1 MEVKQMEVLNV
12 ISEALQNG
20 NADLV
25 AEKTQEA
32 LNQGISPSVILN
44 DGLLKGMGIIGVKF
58 KNNEVFVPEVLIAA
72 RAMHFGLNVLKP
84 ILANT
89 GVKPFAKV
97 VLGTVK
103 GDLHDIGKNLVGM
116 VMMGS
121 GLEVIDLGIDVHED
135 KFIEAVKEHKPDILA
150 LSALLSTTMA
160 EQKTVIDA
168 LVREGLRDKV
178 KVMIGGAPVNEE
190 YCKQIGADAY
200 TEDAV
205 TAAQMARQ
213 LV

>member
-1 MEVKQMEVLNV
+1 MEVLNE
-12 ISEALQNG
+12 ISEALQSG

-32 LNQGISPSVILN
+32 LNQDLSPTDILN
-44 DGLLKGMGIIGVKF
+44 DGLLKGMGIIGGKF

-72 RAMHFGLNVLKP
+72 RAMHFGLDVLKP

-135 KFIEAVKEHKPDILA
+135 KFIAAVQEYKPDILA

-160 EQKTVIDA
+160 EQKIVIDSLIKA
-168 LVREGLRDKV
+168 GLRDKV
-178 KVMIGGAPVNEE
+178 KVMIGGAPVTEQ
-190 YCKQIGADAY
+190 YCQDIGADAFAA
-200 TEDAV
+200 DAV
-205 TAAQMARQ
+205 AAAEMARQ

>member
-1 MEVKQMEVLNV
+1 MEVLNE
-12 ISEALQNG
+12 ISQALQNG
-20 NADLV
+20 DADLV
-25 AEKTQEA
+25 GEKAQEA
-32 LNQGISPSVILN
+32 LNLGVSPSNILS
-44 DGLLKGMGIIGVKF
+44 DGLLKGMGIIGAKF

-121 GLEVIDLGIDVHED
+121 GLEVVDVGIDVHED
-135 KFIEAVKEHKPDILA
+135 KFIEAIKEHKPDILA
-150 LSALLSTTMA
+150 LSSLLSTTMV
-160 EQKTVIDA
+160 EQKTVIDT
-168 LVREGLRDKV
+168 LIKEGLRDQV
-178 KVMIGGAPVNEE
+178 KVMIGGAPVTEQ
-190 YCKQIGADAY
+190 YCKDIGADGYA
-200 TEDAV
+200 TDAV
-205 TAAQMARQ
+205 SAAEMARK

>member
-1 MEVKQMEVLNV
+1 MDVLNE
-12 ISEALQNG
+12 ISQALQNG
-20 NADLV
+20 DADLV

-32 LNQGISPSVILN
+32 LNQGLTPTEILN
-44 DGLLKGMGIIGVKF
+44 DGLLKGMGIIGGKF

-89 GVKPFAKV
+89 GVKPFGKV

-121 GLEVIDLGIDVHED
+121 GLEVIDLGVDVSAE

-150 LSALLSTTMA
+150 LSALLTTTMI
-160 EQKTVIDA
+160 EQKNVIDA
-168 LVREGLRDKV
+168 LINEGLRDQV
-178 KVMIGGAPVNEE
+178 KVMVGGAPVSEDFSR
-190 YCKQIGADAY
+190 QIGADGY
-200 TEDAV
+200 TTDAI
-205 TAAQMARQ
+205 AAAEMARQ
-213 LV
+213 LAS